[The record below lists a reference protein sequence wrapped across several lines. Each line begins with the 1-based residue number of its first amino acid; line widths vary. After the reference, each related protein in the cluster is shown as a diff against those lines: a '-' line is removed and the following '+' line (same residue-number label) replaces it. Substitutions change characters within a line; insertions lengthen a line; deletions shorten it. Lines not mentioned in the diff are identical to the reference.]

1 VLHQFPGKSGP
12 LLEGVKIMKKLALL
26 ALTLSAL
33 VSSSVTFAQSA
44 SAPLTR
50 AQVRA
55 ELIRLERAGYNP
67 ATVNDVTYP
76 ADILAAEAK
85 VAAQDAEQQA
95 PTPKQQNSDSG
106 MGAEM
111 KGTSDSGH
119 KKQDTPPSNLSTC
132 VGPVSF
138 CNIYS
143 GS

>member
-1 VLHQFPGKSGP
+1 
-12 LLEGVKIMKKLALL
+12 MKKLALL
-26 ALTLSAL
+26 ALTLSAV
-33 VSSSVTFAQSA
+33 VSSTSTFAQST

-55 ELIRLERAGYNP
+55 DLIRLEQAGYHP
-67 ATVNDVTYP
+67 SPNDVYYP
-76 ADILAAEAK
+76 ADIQAAEAR

-95 PTPKQQNSDSG
+95 AMPQQQKSDSG

-111 KGTSDSGH
+111 KGTIDSGH
-119 KKQDTPPSNLSTC
+119 KKQDTSPSNLSTC

-138 CNIYS
+138 CNLYF